1 MADPWLLPLGAVLL
15 GWVVAGGSPGPATLT
30 ISGTAMAHGRRA
42 GVTVA
47 AGVICGSAIWGIAA
61 GLGLSALMVSHSWIM
76 EVVRLAGAIYL
87 LWLALKSA
95 RHACCPRPTPLA
107 QIAHNRLFLKGLALH
122 LTNPKA
128 ILSWGAVYAVCLVPG
143 AGAGSIWMLFVTL
156 ILASMVVFF
165 GYGLIFSI
173 PRIARG
179 YRAAQRWFELAFG
192 LLFGAASVRILTA
205 RLGTEAQ

>member
-61 GLGLSALMVSHSWIM
+61 GLGLSALMVSHGWIM
-76 EVVRLAGAIYL
+76 EIVRLAGAIYL

-107 QIAHNRLFLKGLALH
+107 QIAHNRLFLKGLTLH

-128 ILSWGAVYAVCLVPG
+128 ILSWGSVYAITIVPG
-143 AGAGSIWMLFVTL
+143 AGPSTVWTLFAALMAGSI
-156 ILASMVVFF
+156 VVFL
-165 GYGLIFSI
+165 GYGLLFAS
-173 PRIARG
+173 PPVASAYARS
-179 YRAAQRWFELAFG
+179 RRVFEAAFAA
-192 LLFGAASVRILTA
+192 LFGAASLKLLSL
-205 RLGTEAQ
+205 RLE